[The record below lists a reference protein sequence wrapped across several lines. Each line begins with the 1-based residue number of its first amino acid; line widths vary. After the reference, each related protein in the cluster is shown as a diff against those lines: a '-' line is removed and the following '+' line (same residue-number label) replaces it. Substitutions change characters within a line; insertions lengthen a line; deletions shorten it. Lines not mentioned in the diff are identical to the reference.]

1 MSLGFLSSNAQLH
14 LQDVELGLQLG
25 LTPAERL
32 QVVAFHSP
40 EEGSRLTLRNELSE
54 ETRADQARD
63 LIEKGRPGAEQA
75 GEGAQK
81 DRCAVWPTVPAF
93 VVTALVSRL
102 SLAGH

>member
-1 MSLGFLSSNAQLH
+1 MFQEGGYLQALKGGSCPVLG
-14 LQDVELGLQLG
+14 
-25 LTPAERL
+25 
-32 QVVAFHSP
+32 
-40 EEGSRLTLRNELSE
+40 NELSR

-81 DRCAVWPTVPAF
+81 DRCAAWPTIPAF